1 MPEWNWKLSDLD
13 QVEKHEH
20 KVFSCFSCGGG
31 SSMGYKL
38 AGYSVIGNV
47 EIDPAM
53 MKIYQQNHHPIY
65 PFLMGVQDFKNIPNE
80 QLPKKLFNLDIL
92 DGSPPCSTF
101 STAGV
106 RDKKWGGEF
115 HFKEGQVKQKLDD
128 LFFEFIEI
136 VDKLKP
142 KVVVA
147 ENVKGMITG
156 KAKGYVSEVI
166 KQFKEIGYDV
176 QLFLLN
182 AATMGVPQKRERVF
196 FIARRKDLNLPMI
209 NLSFNEPPIVYGD
222 VRSGTGR
229 SINPKSETYKRWLLR
244 RPNDQNIGDITKREL
259 GKDLSFN
266 TIIIRNNRVANTV
279 ASGSVML
286 RDDVAEHLTEMDYI
300 RIQSFPIDYDFMDQN
315 VQYVTGMSVPPIMMK
330 KIAEQIYLQWL
341 K

>member
-1 MPEWNWKLSDLD
+1 
-13 QVEKHEH
+13 
-20 KVFSCFSCGGG
+20 
-31 SSMGYKL
+31 
-38 AGYSVIGNV
+38 
-47 EIDPAM
+47 
-53 MKIYQQNHHPIY
+53 
-65 PFLMGVQDFKNIPNE
+65 
-80 QLPKKLFNLDIL
+80 
-92 DGSPPCSTF
+92 
-101 STAGV
+101 
-106 RDKKWGGEF
+106 
-115 HFKEGQVKQKLDD
+115 
-128 LFFEFIEI
+128 
-136 VDKLKP
+136 
-142 KVVVA
+142 
-147 ENVKGMITG
+147 MITG

-196 FIARRKDLNLPMI
+196 FIARRKDLNLAKI
-209 NLSFNEPPIVYGD
+209 NLSFNEYPIVYGD

-229 SINPKSETYKRWLLR
+229 PINPESETYKRWLLR
-244 RPNDQNIGDITKREL
+244 RPTDQNIGDITKREL

>member
-1 MPEWNWKLSDLD
+1 MPEWNWKLSDLG

-80 QLPKKLFNLDIL
+80 ELPKKLFSLDIL

-136 VDKLKP
+136 VDKLRP

-209 NLSFNEPPIVYGD
+209 NLSFNEPPIAYGD

-229 SINPKSETYKRWLLR
+229 SINPESETYKRWLLR
-244 RPNDQNIGDITKREL
+244 RPTDQNIGDITKREL